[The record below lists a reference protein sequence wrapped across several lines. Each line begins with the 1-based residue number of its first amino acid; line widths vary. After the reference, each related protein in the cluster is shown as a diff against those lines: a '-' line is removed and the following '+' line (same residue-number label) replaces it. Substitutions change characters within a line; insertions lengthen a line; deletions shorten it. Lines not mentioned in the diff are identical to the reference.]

1 MLFCLHCL
9 DKDGHT
15 QVRADNREAH
25 VAHLRAQGE
34 RIVSAGP
41 LLSDDTTAMVGSL
54 LIVDVDDRA
63 SAEAFA
69 AGDPYAKAGLFKSVD
84 IRPWKKVI

>member
-1 MLFCLHCL
+1 MLFCLYCL

-15 QVRADNREAH
+15 QLRADNREAH
-25 VAHLRAQGE
+25 VAYLKAQGA

-41 LLSDDTTAMVGSL
+41 LLSDDGAAMIGSL
-54 LIVDVDDRA
+54 LILDVEDHTA
-63 SAEAFA
+63 AEAFA
-69 AGDPYAKAGLFKSVD
+69 TGDPYAKAGLFKSVD

>member
-1 MLFCLHCL
+1 MLFCLYCL

-15 QVRADNREAH
+15 QVRADNREVH
-25 VAHLRAQGE
+25 VAYLRAQGE
-34 RIVSAGP
+34 RIVNAGP

>member
-25 VAHLRAQGE
+25 VAYLKAQGE

-41 LLSDDTTAMVGSL
+41 LLSDDGGSMVGSL
-54 LIVDVDDRA
+54 LIIDVADRA
-63 SAEAFA
+63 GAEAFS
-69 AGDPYAKAGLFKSVD
+69 AGDPYAKADLFKSVD